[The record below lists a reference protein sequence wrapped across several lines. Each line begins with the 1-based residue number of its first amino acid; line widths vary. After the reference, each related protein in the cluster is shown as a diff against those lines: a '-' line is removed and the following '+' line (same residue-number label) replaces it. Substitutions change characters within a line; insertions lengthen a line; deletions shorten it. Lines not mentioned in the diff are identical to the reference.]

1 MGEIRRTVMSIG
13 RAAATI
19 AAAFVVSQV
28 LAIAIH
34 GFILA
39 PDYAPFYG
47 TLLRSQDGGGAW
59 QMLLLPVAHLVFIS
73 TIVWFYSRLRLEGTR
88 MRRGLVLGTAAWA
101 VGQIPHWLLWYAEQ
115 PWPGDLV
122 LKQLGLELVA
132 SLIIGLTITAV
143 AGDLPVAGAPRKDR
157 VAVYT

>member
-1 MGEIRRTVMSIG
+1 MSTGRT
-13 RAAATI
+13 AATV

-39 PDYAPFYG
+39 QDYAPFYG
-47 TLLRSQDGGGAW
+47 KLLRSPDGGAW
-59 QMLLLPVAHLVFIS
+59 QMGLLPVVHLVFIS

-88 MRRGLVLGTAAWA
+88 LKRGLILGTAAWA
-101 VGQIPHWLLWYAEQ
+101 VGQVPVWLLWYAEQ

-122 LKQLGLELVA
+122 LKQLGLELVS
-132 SLIIGLTITAV
+132 SLIIGLTIVAV
-143 AGDLPVAGAPRKDR
+143 AGDRLSAANAARENR
-157 VAVYT
+157 VPIST